1 MKMSIE
7 QLQEEQQR
15 NAAEAKANYWYP
27 GEFNGVRQWQWL
39 EAVLL
44 DITLMERRHVGET
57 QTRRLRPD
65 IVLAP
70 RIPKFVTVEA
80 ASTPRA
86 WEDPRWQFQG
96 ICIAYLSF
104 SLLRR
109 RKSGSKKSNDLS

>member
-44 DITLMERRHVGET
+44 DITLMERRHVGENN
-57 QTRRLRPD
+57 RRLRPD
-65 IVLAP
+65 TMVVVAP
-70 RIPKFVTVEA
+70 RREERGA
-80 ASTPRA
+80 ANP
-86 WEDPRWQFQG
+86 
-96 ICIAYLSF
+96 
-104 SLLRR
+104 
-109 RKSGSKKSNDLS
+109 SGAH